1 MNSPLKFTVLE
12 AHHGK
17 RLDQAIAA
25 HLPEV
30 SRTRAKVALSD
41 GGVFVDRKRTKVAG
55 RLVRTGQQIEVHL
68 ANAIVRKEID
78 TAAPEIPVVKMTDD
92 FIVVDKPSGLF
103 SAPTPESD
111 ANDLLHF
118 LKKSLQETGESTAE
132 LFLVHRLD
140 RPTSGLMV
148 LARNKKAAAYLSEQV
163 AEHSMTRRYQAVLV
177 GSLAETVVQTS
188 SIDGKDAETTFTP
201 LEQRGPATWVSA
213 RLGTGRTHQVRLH
226 AEALSA
232 PVAGDSKYGR
242 SLQRA
247 LATRPPRLAL
257 HACELTFRDPA
268 TQKVLQFVSPWPQDL
283 AEWWANLPHSS
294 TSL

>member
-1 MNSPLKFTVLE
+1 
-12 AHHGK
+12 
-17 RLDQAIAA
+17 
-25 HLPEV
+25 
-30 SRTRAKVALSD
+30 
-41 GGVFVDRKRTKVAG
+41 
-55 RLVRTGQQIEVHL
+55 VRTGQQIEVNL
-68 ANAIVRKEID
+68 ASALARKEID
-78 TAAPEIPVVKMTDD
+78 TAAPEIPIVKMTSD

-118 LKKSLQETGESTAE
+118 LKKTLEQTKESNTE

-177 GSLAETVVQTS
+177 GSLPETVVQTS
-188 SIDGKDAETTFTP
+188 LIDGKEAETTFTP
-201 LEQRGPATWVSA
+201 LETRGPATWVSA
-213 RLGTGRTHQVRLH
+213 RLGTGRTHQVRIH
-226 AEALSA
+226 ADALSA

-247 LATRPPRLAL
+247 LTTRPPRLAL

-268 TQKVLQFVSPWPQDL
+268 TQNVLQLASPWPRDL
-283 AEWWANLPHSS
+283 AEWWGILPDSS
-294 TSL
+294 TSV